1 MPSVRD
7 QNSNNL
13 VTPHQGSTYR
23 PDIQGLRAIAV
34 LLVLFGHFGV
44 PGFTGGFIGVD
55 VFFVLSGYLITRLLL
70 REQTSTGRIQYV
82 RFISRRLKRLLPTLL
97 LVMLS
102 VSLVALVVLSEYEAR
117 IQSGSFAYAVT
128 WTSNFFFALSN
139 FDYFSPLQARDL
151 YLHTWS
157 LGVEEQ
163 FYLVW
168 PILILSAHSLL
179 LRNAKPANTR
189 RRMGLILA
197 GVALAS
203 LALSLYWSRTNAL
216 LAFYSMPT
224 RAWQFALGAFVTLFL
239 RDYARSAVASEYRA
253 GPVPNSVIAWLG
265 MILIVGSAMVLHRQ
279 LHYPG
284 YYALF
289 PSIGAALIIAA
300 AHRPDATGV
309 HEVLT
314 NRYVVW
320 VGDRSYSIYLWHWP
334 LLVLTAQVNAGN
346 EALRIAGLTAA
357 SILLAAISYRW
368 VELPFWKGK
377 LSSLIPSR
385 AVLVSILAVL
395 VTIASVQGVRR
406 VYYGDDIARGFAIA
420 YDARAD
426 MPSIYG
432 QGCDTWYSD
441 AVVIPCS
448 NGDRETVSTAVLIG
462 DSIGVQ
468 WHPALTEIF
477 EAPQWR
483 LITFTK
489 SACPIVDEDYFYE
502 EIKRTYRECSEWRDA
517 VIDQLA
523 SIDPDLILIGS
534 SATYDF
540 SEQQWVNGSRR
551 VLERLTQIAGRVVI
565 IPGSPALSFDGP
577 TCLSESADHERCEKV
592 LSDSLH
598 DDVADHLRT
607 AALDFDNAN
616 VMDLNDLVCPDRRC
630 AAMGDSAIVI
640 FRDTQHVTSRY
651 ARTLI
656 PDIRSR
662 LAEFET
668 DRPLR

>member
-1 MPSVRD
+1 
-7 QNSNNL
+7 
-13 VTPHQGSTYR
+13 
-23 PDIQGLRAIAV
+23 
-34 LLVLFGHFGV
+34 
-44 PGFTGGFIGVD
+44 
-55 VFFVLSGYLITRLLL
+55 LL
-70 REQTSTGRIQYV
+70 REQTTTGRIQYV

-97 LVMLS
+97 LVLLS

-128 WTSNFFFALSN
+128 WTSNFFFVLSN

-168 PILILSAHSLL
+168 PILILSAHGLL
-179 LRNAKPANTR
+179 LRNGKPANTR

-197 GVALAS
+197 GVALLS

-224 RAWQFALGAFVTLFL
+224 RAWQFALGAFVTLIL
-239 RDYARSAVASEYRA
+239 RDYPRSAVASEYRA

-265 MILIVGSAMVLHRQ
+265 MVLVVGSAMILHRQ
-279 LHYPG
+279 FNYPD

-289 PSIGAALIIAA
+289 PSIGAALLIAA
-300 AHRPDATGV
+300 ANRPDATGI
-309 HEVLT
+309 HKVLT

-334 LLVLTAQVNAGN
+334 LLVLTAQVSPGN
-346 EALRIAGLTAA
+346 DALRIAGLITA
-357 SILLAAISYRW
+357 SILLATFSYRW
-368 VELPFWKGK
+368 VEVPFWKGK
-377 LSSLIPSR
+377 LSAAIPSR

-395 VTIASVQGVRR
+395 VTIASVQGARR
-406 VYYGDDIARGFAIA
+406 VYYDDDIARGFAIA
-420 YDARAD
+420 YDPRAD

-441 AVVIPCS
+441 ANVIPCS

-477 EAPQWR
+477 DAPQWR

-489 SACPIVDEDYFYE
+489 SACPIVDEDFFYE
-502 EIKRTYRECSEWRDA
+502 VIKRTYSECSEWRSA
-517 VIDQLA
+517 VIDHLT
-523 SIDPDLILIGS
+523 SIDPDLILIGN
-534 SATYDF
+534 SATYEF
-540 SEQQWVNGSRR
+540 SEQQWIDGSRR
-551 VLERLTQIAGRVVI
+551 VLDRLTQIASQVVI
-565 IPGSPALSFDGP
+565 IPGSPALSFNGP
-577 TCLSESADHERCEKV
+577 TCLLESADHDSCEEA
-592 LSDSLH
+592 LASSLH
-598 DDVADHLRT
+598 DDVAKHLRT
-607 AALDFDNAN
+607 AALDFENAN

-630 AAMGDSAIVI
+630 AALGNDAIVV
-640 FRDTQHVTSRY
+640 FRDEQHVTSRF

-656 PDIRSR
+656 PVIRSR

-668 DRPLR
+668 DSVLR